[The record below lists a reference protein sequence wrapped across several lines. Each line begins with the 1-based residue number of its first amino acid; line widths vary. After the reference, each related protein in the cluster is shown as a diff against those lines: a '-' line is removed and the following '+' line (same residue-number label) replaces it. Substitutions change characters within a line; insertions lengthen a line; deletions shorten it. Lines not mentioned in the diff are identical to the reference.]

1 MIQVILPALCSLVIG
16 TSSDTT
22 PPKENPGSLYG
33 TQTVNPL
40 HDRVARQVGDI
51 VSVLIQ
57 EQSLSTFAAATKTQK
72 SDNNSIT
79 LDSPLSLLNG
89 LFRPFTTGSNGSS
102 QGSGD
107 TSQKSSMTARM
118 SVIVKQILPNGNMA
132 IEGKRSLVTNKQ
144 TQTFVL
150 SGTIRPFD
158 IKPDNTIDSSKIADA
173 QIRMEGQGAIADRQR
188 KGVITQIID
197 WLF

>member
-1 MIQVILPALCSLVIG
+1 
-16 TSSDTT
+16 
-22 PPKENPGSLYG
+22 
-33 TQTVNPL
+33 
-40 HDRVARQVGDI
+40 VARQVGDI